1 VFNEFEVDEIEVEE
15 AVTYYR
21 KAGNADLQKI
31 SDEIQKVFMM
41 FGGKVGKNSD
51 VDNDED
57 SDGENDDDEVRNS
70 HQMLS

>member
-1 VFNEFEVDEIEVEE
+1 VFNEFEVDEVEVEE

-31 SDEIQKVFMM
+31 SDEIQKVFVM
-41 FGGKVGKNSD
+41 FGKNSD
-51 VDNDED
+51 VDHDED
-57 SDGENDDDEVRNS
+57 SDGENDDDEVRNY